1 MKRITYYQFA
11 VQETIQ
17 IEIDTLISELE
28 PNITLMC
35 DIDVEIYKK
44 RFQGLDKWQ
53 KNLLSLR
60 MIGYSYR
67 EIGEM
72 LGVSHEMIRNKIKE
86 ITKTLT
92 L

>member
-1 MKRITYYQFA
+1 MRIKYDQFA
-11 VQETIQ
+11 VQKTIQ

-28 PNITLMC
+28 PNITIMC
-35 DIDVEIYKK
+35 DIDVEIYKR
-44 RFQGLDKWQ
+44 RFQELDKWQ

-67 EIGEM
+67 KIGEM

>member
-1 MKRITYYQFA
+1 MRIKYDQFA
-11 VQETIQ
+11 VRETIQ

-53 KNLLSLR
+53 
-60 MIGYSYR
+60 
-67 EIGEM
+67 
-72 LGVSHEMIRNKIKE
+72 
-86 ITKTLT
+86 
-92 L
+92 

>member
-1 MKRITYYQFA
+1 MRIKYDQIA
-11 VQETIQ
+11 VKKTIQ
-17 IEIDTLISELE
+17 IEIDNLISELE

-67 EIGEM
+67 EMGEM

>member
-1 MKRITYYQFA
+1 MRIKYDQFA
-11 VQETIQ
+11 VQKTIQ
-17 IEIDTLISELE
+17 IEIDTLISELK
-28 PNITLMC
+28 PNITIMC
-35 DIDVEIYKK
+35 DIDVEIYKR

>member
-1 MKRITYYQFA
+1 MRIKYEQFA
-11 VQETIQ
+11 VKKTIQ

-35 DIDVEIYKK
+35 DIDIEMYKK
-44 RFQGLDKWQ
+44 RFQRLDKWQ

-60 MIGYSYR
+60 MIGYSFR

>member
-1 MKRITYYQFA
+1 MRIKYDKFT
-11 VQETIQ
+11 VQKTIQ

-28 PNITLMC
+28 PNITIMC
-35 DIDVEIYKK
+35 DIDVERYKK
-44 RFQGLDKWQ
+44 RFQELDKWQ

-60 MIGYSYR
+60 MIGYSFR

>member
-1 MKRITYYQFA
+1 MRIKYDKIA
-11 VQETIQ
+11 VQQTIQ
-17 IEIDTLISELE
+17 IEIDNLISELE

-35 DIDVEIYKK
+35 DIDVETYKK
-44 RFQGLDKWQ
+44 RFQGLEKWQ

-60 MIGYSYR
+60 MIGYSFR
-67 EIGEM
+67 EIGGM
-72 LGVSHEMIRNKIKE
+72 LGVSHEMIRNKVKE

>member
-1 MKRITYYQFA
+1 MRIKYDQFA
-11 VQETIQ
+11 VKKTIQ

-44 RFQGLDKWQ
+44 RFQALDKWQ
-53 KNLLSLR
+53 KNLLSLK

-72 LGVSHEMIRNKIKE
+72 LGVSHEMIRNKTKE

>member
-1 MKRITYYQFA
+1 MRIKYDQIA
-11 VQETIQ
+11 VKKTIQ
-17 IEIDTLISELE
+17 IEIDNLISELE

-44 RFQGLDKWQ
+44 RFQALDKWQ

-67 EIGEM
+67 EMGEM